1 MRNII
6 IAITLTT
13 FFGCSS
19 GTQNAGEATAETTV
33 TSGSDSVAAMETNA
47 APDTAATETA
57 ASSAPSS
64 MLDSLR
70 LGMSE
75 EDVIRLVG
83 EPTNKET
90 IGNNPKVPMEDWW
103 YGDNQKVRVVNHQ
116 VNVVVKDVARQ
127 KELMQQLMVAKKNK
141 DDAEA
146 ERIMKELTKDIK

>member
-6 IAITLTT
+6 IAIISAA

-19 GTQNAGEATAETTV
+19 GNQNAAETTAETAV
-33 TSGSDSVAAMETNA
+33 TESS
-47 APDTAATETA
+47 DTANTTGNVSSTDSTIESPNA
-57 ASSAPSS
+57 SAPS

-103 YGDNQKVRVVNHQ
+103 YGDNQKVRMVNHQ

-127 KELMQQLMVAKKNK
+127 KELMQQLMEAKKNK
-141 DDAEA
+141 NDAEA
-146 ERIMKELTKDIK
+146 DRIMKELTKDIK